1 MEDLSSSLLHHV
13 QRSPYASNRPLSSR
27 LARWLRL
34 HWMTS
39 LMVDMMDEYSQ
50 VHKLACHSCSMF
62 FNIFTVITS
71 IYTLKME
78 KAKQAVSSFLS
89 HDGKHKTTVDEDIRA
104 PVTQEHVR
112 PHQHESV
119 TTALEKEVHQEHHH
133 TTVQPIAHSET
144 LPEQHHHN
152 LVPVEHKTFHH
163 GKEEDTRATLER
175 EAAKY
180 RDTTETHSTTH
191 STETAPTVSGERIHH
206 HVHEHVQPVIQKE
219 TVQPHV
225 VHTTIPIH
233 ETHYAAPV
241 HHGTST
247 LPVKTLEEFTHERG
261 GLAEKAAQKLT
272 EFEDCPKPYRRE
284 LQQEQL
290 EGDRSIHLHGH
301 GDNYGENQAYGGR
314 EGQGIGRDTEGR
326 DTEGLAAGA
335 ATTRK
340 HRHGLGH
347 KKRRGS
353 VSSSSS
359 SSSDEES
366 RGLGKSH
373 KNRGLG
379 DAGTGVGAGAAAAH
393 HHQNSDNLQGNR
405 GIGVS
410 SNMNALGSTNRS
422 IESPNTA
429 GEYNQTKTGGLRND
443 PLNNEA
449 HTRGDSGG
457 DVQQAQKPSMIV
469 RLNPFKDT
477 DSDGKKGFME

>member
-1 MEDLSSSLLHHV
+1 
-13 QRSPYASNRPLSSR
+13 
-27 LARWLRL
+27 
-34 HWMTS
+34 
-39 LMVDMMDEYSQ
+39 
-50 VHKLACHSCSMF
+50 
-62 FNIFTVITS
+62 
-71 IYTLKME
+71 ME

-104 PVTQEHVR
+104 PVTQEH
-112 PHQHESV
+112 
-119 TTALEKEVHQEHHH
+119 
-133 TTVQPIAHSET
+133 
-144 LPEQHHHN
+144 HHHN

-180 RDTTETHSTTH
+180 RDTTETHSTTY

-314 EGQGIGRDTEGR
+314 EGQGIGRDTEG
-326 DTEGLAAGA
+326 LAAGA

-359 SSSDEES
+359 SSSSSSDEES

-373 KNRGLG
+373 KDRGLG
-379 DAGTGVGAGAAAAH
+379 GAGTGVGAGAAAAH

-410 SNMNALGSTNRS
+410 SNMNALGSTNRG

-457 DVQQAQKPSMIV
+457 DVQQAQKPSMID